1 MVRSH
6 KFQLLTPSTKRQAER
21 DRLRRS
27 YGDSER
33 LPGEP
38 WGSGL
43 MASLRMKSSCLFGS
57 LFGWLVCLVGRFALF
72 IWLVVWLVGLLF
84 CCVLFGFAWLFA
96 LLIQHSHHM
105 SS

>member
-1 MVRSH
+1 MVHSH

-43 MASLRMKSSCLFGS
+43 MASLRMKSVCLFGCLFVC
-57 LFGWLVCLVGRFALF
+57 LFGWLVCFVYLVGCLVG
-72 IWLVVWLVGLLF
+72 WLVVLF
-84 CCVLFGFAWLFA
+84 CFLWFCLAFCFVNTT
-96 LLIQHSHHM
+96 
-105 SS
+105 